1 MSKVDVLVVDDSA
14 LMRKMISEIISSHPF
29 INPKDT
35 AINGKVA
42 LNKLKRDPNF
52 DVILL
57 DIEMPE
63 MDGLQFLEEFQK
75 LNLDIPVIV
84 VSSFAKRG
92 AEITMRALSLGAKDF
107 VTKPSGPISL
117 DIEKVKNDVIEK
129 VLVWGLNR
137 KKIRESMPSVHI
149 AENLKLVE
157 EKPVEFTSPPIEEVV
172 RRKKIKP
179 KVIGIGISTG
189 GPPAIRK
196 MLAKIRGDFPVGIV
210 IAQHMPENF
219 TAEFAKSLA
228 SSFPH
233 LDIREAKDYDT
244 VIPGRVI
251 IAKGGK
257 HITVNEVEG
266 KVFVRIVE
274 DSSYSFRPSAD
285 LLFESIATNIG
296 KDAIGIIM
304 TGMGSDGA
312 KGLKKLHDV
321 GGITIAQDEKSSTI
335 FGMPKSAIKAGAVD
349 FVWSLDEM
357 VPNLYNLLAALGFE
371 PRTQGL

>member
-1 MSKVDVLVVDDSA
+1 MDKIDVLVVDDSA
-14 LMRKMISEIISSHPF
+14 LMRKMISEILSSHPF

-35 AINGKVA
+35 AINGKIA
-42 LNKLKRDPNF
+42 LNKLKKDRSY

-63 MDGLQFLEEFQK
+63 MDGLQFLEELPK
-75 LNLDIPVIV
+75 LNVDIPVIV

-92 AEITMRALSLGAKDF
+92 AEITMKALNLGAKDF
-107 VTKPSGPISL
+107 VTKPSGPISM
-117 DIEKVKNDVIEK
+117 DIGKVRNEIVEK
-129 VLVWGLNR
+129 VLVWGLNA
-137 KKIRESMPSVHI
+137 KKTKEAIPSIHI
-149 AENLKLVE
+149 EDSFKLVE
-157 EKPVEFTSPPIEEVV
+157 QKPLEFVSLPIEEVV
-172 RRKKIKP
+172 SRKRIKP

-189 GPPAIRK
+189 GPPAIRR
-196 MLAKIRGDFPVGIV
+196 MLSQIRKDFPIGIV

-219 TAEFAKSLA
+219 TSEFANSLLA
-228 SSFPH
+228 SFPD

-244 VIPGRVI
+244 IIPGRVL

-274 DSSYSFRPSAD
+274 DDNLSFKPSAD
-285 LLFESIATNIG
+285 LLFESMAVNIG
-296 KDAIGIIM
+296 RDAIGIIM

-312 KGLKKLHDV
+312 KGLKKLYNK
-321 GGITIAQDEKSSTI
+321 GAITIAQDEKSSVI
-335 FGMPKSAIKAGAVD
+335 FGMPKSAIKEGAVD

-357 VPNLYNLLAALGFE
+357 VSNLYALLAALGFE

>member
-1 MSKVDVLVVDDSA
+1 MLIVDDSA
-14 LMRKMISEIISSHPF
+14 LMRKMISEIIGSHPF

-42 LNKLKRDPNF
+42 LNKLKKDPNF

-117 DIEKVKNDVIEK
+117 DIEKVKNDVIER

-157 EKPVEFTSPPIEEVV
+157 EKPVEFNSPPIEEVV

-349 FVWSLDEM
+349 FVWSLDGI